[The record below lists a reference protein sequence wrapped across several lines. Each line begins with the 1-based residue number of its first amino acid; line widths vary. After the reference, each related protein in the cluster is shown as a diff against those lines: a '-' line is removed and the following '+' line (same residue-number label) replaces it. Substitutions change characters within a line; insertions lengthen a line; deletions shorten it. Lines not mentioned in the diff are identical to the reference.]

1 MSSYIKWEFK
11 SIFKKNTIWFS
22 AIAIIY
28 LLEFVILKSGGLD
41 NTIAGL
47 ITIAFNFILMIS
59 VFFAFIYGTKR
70 TIDTFSKPTFL
81 LESMIP
87 ISASKLLLA
96 KYLIAIVM
104 NIIYAFIYIL
114 GIIIVMSAVENATL
128 REMLG
133 EIGEFIINNPINI
146 LRVFIVMIIASTA
159 FTSIVTMVFCFF
171 KSKFPNGKA
180 VSVISYILG
189 YFLFGFVISLF
200 LEMIGNVDTTYF
212 DIIMDGFMLI
222 MATLGYLGT
231 VHLVE
236 NKLEIYN

>member
-47 ITIAFNFILMIS
+47 ITLAFSFILMIS
-59 VFFAFIYGTKR
+59 AFFAFIYGTKR
-70 TIDTFSKPTFL
+70 TIETFSKPTFL

-96 KYLIAIVM
+96 KYLIAIIM

-114 GIIIVMSAVENATL
+114 GIIIVLAAVGNETL
-128 REMLG
+128 IEMLG
-133 EIGEFIINNPINI
+133 EIGEFIIDNPINI
-146 LRVFIVMIIASTA
+146 LRIFITMVIASTA
-159 FTSIVTMVFCFF
+159 FTSIITMVFCFF

-180 VSVISYILG
+180 VNVISYILG
-189 YFLFGFVISLF
+189 YFLFGFVLSLF
-200 LEMIGNVDTTYF
+200 IEMLG
-212 DIIMDGFMLI
+212 DINTEYLDIVMDGFMLI
-222 MATLGYLGT
+222 MAALGYLGT
-231 VHLVE
+231 VHLIE